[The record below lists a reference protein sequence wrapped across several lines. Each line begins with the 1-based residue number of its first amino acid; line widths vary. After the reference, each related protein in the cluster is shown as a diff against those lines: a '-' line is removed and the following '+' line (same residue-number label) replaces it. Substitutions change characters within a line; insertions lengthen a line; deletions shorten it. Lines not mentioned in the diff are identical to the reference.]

1 MADAGGSGR
10 CQNQSKAKDFKLV
23 KVIPKPY
30 PDTAMNRSGKAIMK
44 IKLSF
49 LLVLPVISLT
59 SYGADY
65 GFRTYE
71 RGLCSRR
78 CR

>member
-1 MADAGGSGR
+1 
-10 CQNQSKAKDFKLV
+10 
-23 KVIPKPY
+23 
-30 PDTAMNRSGKAIMK
+30 MNRSGKAIMK

-71 RGLCSRR
+71 RAASARGDADEPNVNILWTKFSRLFSETNGWS
-78 CR
+78 

>member
-1 MADAGGSGR
+1 M
-10 CQNQSKAKDFKLV
+10 NQ
-23 KVIPKPY
+23 
-30 PDTAMNRSGKAIMK
+30 SGKAIMK

-71 RGLCSRR
+71 RGLCLRR

>member
-1 MADAGGSGR
+1 
-10 CQNQSKAKDFKLV
+10 
-23 KVIPKPY
+23 
-30 PDTAMNRSGKAIMK
+30 MNRSGKAIMK

-71 RGLCSRR
+71 RVPLLAAMQMNRT
-78 CR
+78 